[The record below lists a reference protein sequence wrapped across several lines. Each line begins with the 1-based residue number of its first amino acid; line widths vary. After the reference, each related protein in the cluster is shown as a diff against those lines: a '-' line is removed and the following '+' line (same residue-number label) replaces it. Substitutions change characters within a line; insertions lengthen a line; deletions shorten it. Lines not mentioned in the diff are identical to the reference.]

1 MTVTKM
7 HTSKRRKTKRTT
19 AKRRKTKRTTA
30 KRRKTKRTTT
40 KRRKTKMTDTLRKTK
55 RRKTKRTT
63 TKRRKT
69 KRTTTKNLKKT
80 LKGSLK
86 GGANLP
92 QPTHGTNAIILNKLY
107 NLEVKNYT
115 DSSAK
120 KCSVGDTTDVVIKFV
135 LSSNVY
141 SIHSKFGD
149 NDFTYCGL
157 VNTQNSTIATA
168 YNTSECFL
176 INTTYKFSRN
186 AGSDDI
192 ITFTN
197 TNPLYLLPGSR
208 TSAIVLNKKYILLD
222 PKSDND
228 CRDAKD
234 GYSAYMKFTEHY
246 GNHYAIIED
255 ENYGAVDTKTSTIT
269 INHETSNIPCL
280 TKGTTYTFSRPPKF
294 PMRIKFEETSP
305 PAAVAAAPPAAAV
318 VANPEEESFGFGAEE
333 GQLNKQFKVANAAAK
348 TN

>member
-7 HTSKRRKTKRTT
+7 H
-19 AKRRKTKRTTA
+19 TA

-40 KRRKTKMTDTLRKTK
+40 KRRKTKRTTTK

-63 TKRRKT
+63 TKRRKTKRRKTKRRKT

-92 QPTHGTNAIILNKLY
+92 QPTSDAHAIILKKLY
-107 NLEVKNYT
+107 KLEVKNYT

-120 KCSVGDTTDVVIKFV
+120 KCSAGDNDVVIKFV

-141 SIHSKFGD
+141 SIHSKFGE

-234 GYSAYMKFTEHY
+234 GYSAYMKFKEYDGEYH
-246 GNHYAIIED
+246 ALIED
-255 ENYGAVDTKTSTIT
+255 EDYGVVDTNTSTIT
-269 INHETSNIPCL
+269 INRETSNIPCL
-280 TKGTTYTFSRPPKF
+280 TEGTTYTFSRPPKF
-294 PMRIKFEETSP
+294 SMRIKFEETSL
-305 PAAVAAAPPAAAV
+305 PASKQIRAVAAAPPEPPSSSPPKA
-318 VANPEEESFGFGAEE
+318 ETYGFGAEE
-333 GQLNKQFKVANAAAK
+333 ENELNKEFDAAKAAAK
-348 TN
+348 AAANK